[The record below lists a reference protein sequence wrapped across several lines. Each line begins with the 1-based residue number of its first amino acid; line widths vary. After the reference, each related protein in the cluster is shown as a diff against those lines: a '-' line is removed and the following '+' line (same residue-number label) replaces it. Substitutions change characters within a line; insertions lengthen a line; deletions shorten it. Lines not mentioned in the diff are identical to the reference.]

1 MSAVVTKGLL
11 WTVVLLAGV
20 RCLLAA
26 DESPA
31 PVPHIEIHGPNVRP
45 GYPDAFP
52 LGYKLAD
59 DSMSPDGK
67 YAVISPNLHRISYE
81 LARDFLVALK
91 PFRFVAV
98 NEAETPYD
106 IRNTTFVEW
115 AKDNSAVVVTV
126 EGKWGPV
133 GFTLFE
139 LQDGRVKR
147 QTNLYAEIVR
157 LLEPAFHKAR
167 VEPWNDLSHF
177 NFVGGEKE
185 RGEGAHLESDGRQ
198 IRFDVD
204 ATNNPKPMEPP
215 VKKWSGHFEGTWSIP
230 EARWLT
236 RKVTSETYRG

>member
-1 MSAVVTKGLL
+1 MSAIVRKGLR

-20 RCLLAA
+20 ACLLAA

-31 PVPHIEIHGPNVRP
+31 PVPDIEIHGPNVRP
-45 GYPDAFP
+45 GYPDAFA

-59 DSMSPDGK
+59 DSISPDGK

-115 AKDNSAVVVTV
+115 AKDNSAVVISV

>member
-1 MSAVVTKGLL
+1 MMTPRRLF
-11 WTVVLLAGV
+11 TVILLASAAFST
-20 RCLLAA
+20 AA

-31 PVPHIEIHGPNVRP
+31 PVPNVEILGPNARP
-45 GYPDAFP
+45 GFPDAFAF
-52 LGYKLAD
+52 GYHVAD
-59 DSMSPDGK
+59 DSISPDRK

-81 LARDFLVALK
+81 VARDFLVALK
-91 PFRFVAV
+91 PFRFLAV
-98 NEAETPYD
+98 NEAETPND

-115 AKDNSAVVVTV
+115 AKDNSAVVISV

-157 LLEPAFHKAR
+157 LLEPAFHKAW

-185 RGEGAHLESDGRQ
+185 REEGVHLESDSRQ

>member
-1 MSAVVTKGLL
+1 MKPRRL
-11 WTVVLLAGV
+11 WTFVWLTSAAFSS
-20 RCLLAA
+20 AA

-31 PVPHIEIHGPNVRP
+31 PVPDIEIHGPNVRP
-45 GYPDAFP
+45 GYPDAFA
-52 LGYKLAD
+52 LGYKLTD
-59 DSMSPDGK
+59 DSISPGGE
-67 YAVISPNLHRISYE
+67 YAFISPNLHRIDYE
-81 LARDFLVALK
+81 VGRDFLVALK
-91 PFRFVAV
+91 PLRFLAV
-98 NEAETPYD
+98 NEAETPYG
-106 IRNTTFVEW
+106 IRNTTIVEW

-126 EGKWGPV
+126 QGKWGPV

-139 LQDGRVKR
+139 LRDGRVKR

-157 LLEPAFHKAR
+157 LLEPAYQKAR

-185 RGEGAHLESDGRQ
+185 EEEAHLESDGRQ

-236 RKVTSETYRG
+236 RKVTSKTYRG